1 MWAIITAR
9 LSTYLTDLRFS
20 QNNFIITYCVP
31 ELEIKGLFFTITD
44 NKSMLI
50 AWGRILHSFYLLPS
64 QKGWNRCGMFATV
77 WVTEEAVTLFIPSFY
92 KLLFLSVWWFILTS
106 VCYSIIC
113 KSALKEGV
121 PIVCSFV
128 CFCSWELT
136 LKNTQKKN
144 TEISL
149 CRCSCRRGW
158 GLLFSP
164 SRLMLGHK
172 QHLLSLQF
180 LLNEQLSLSCVMK
193 QMYSLELAK
202 AWNVPC
208 IW

>member
-1 MWAIITAR
+1 MRSDTPFLLSPPLPKR
-9 LSTYLTDLRFS
+9 L
-20 QNNFIITYCVP
+20 
-31 ELEIKGLFFTITD
+31 K
-44 NKSMLI
+44 
-50 AWGRILHSFYLLPS
+50 
-64 QKGWNRCGMFATV
+64 
-77 WVTEEAVTLFIPSFY
+77 
-92 KLLFLSVWWFILTS
+92 SVWD
-106 VCYSIIC
+106 VCPSLGDRRGCDIVYSFLLQAVVSERLVIYLYQC
-113 KSALKEGV
+113 MLLHTRKSALKEGV

-149 CRCSCRRGW
+149 CRSSCRRGW